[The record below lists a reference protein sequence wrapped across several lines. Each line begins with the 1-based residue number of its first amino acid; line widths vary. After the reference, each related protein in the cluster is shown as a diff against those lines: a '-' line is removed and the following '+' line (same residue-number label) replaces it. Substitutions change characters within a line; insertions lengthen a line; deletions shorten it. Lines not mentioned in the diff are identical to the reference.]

1 LGGEEFFIT
10 KIKEGLSFSS
20 DSLTQE
26 EENFLGTKLG
36 DLLEDPNFT
45 PEFGQ
50 RLQAKCIGALSEI
63 YARDTAGNRQA
74 AVMWRENN
82 EHIYNHSELSLSG
95 IVQNWYLSVG
105 RAQEKKASGCS
116 SMFVWLLIPML
127 FVVVGSVLNGCQN
140 QLGEGSKVMTSQE
153 GQKTALEV
161 LESRAVWRGLP
172 RQFLETLAQELN
184 SVETAR
190 SFALLCEETGIL
202 ENNILT
208 LSQREPKFALFT
220 IAVTLTS
227 YANTMGEQGELM
239 KAKEGLEFALIL
251 ESDYVPAWLSMAIV
265 SVNLG
270 DCTSAIDWA
279 DKSLNFQ
286 PDPNSENS
294 WEKAMAATENFSNEI
309 RDQMEAIKAACK

>member
-1 LGGEEFFIT
+1 
-10 KIKEGLSFSS
+10 
-20 DSLTQE
+20 
-26 EENFLGTKLG
+26 
-36 DLLEDPNFT
+36 
-45 PEFGQ
+45 
-50 RLQAKCIGALSEI
+50 
-63 YARDTAGNRQA
+63 
-74 AVMWRENN
+74 
-82 EHIYNHSELSLSG
+82 
-95 IVQNWYLSVG
+95 
-105 RAQEKKASGCS
+105 
-116 SMFVWLLIPML
+116 MFVWLLIPML

-208 LSQREPKFALFT
+208 LSEHEPQFALFT

-227 YANTMGEQGELM
+227 YANAMGEQGELM

-251 ESDYVPAWLSMAIV
+251 EPNYVPSWLSMAIV

-270 DCTSAIDWA
+270 DCKTAVSLA
-279 DKSLNFQ
+279 DKCISFE
-286 PDPNSENS
+286 PDPNSEHF
-294 WEKAMAATENFSNEI
+294 WEQGMASEPNVLDEI
-309 RDQMEAIKAACK
+309 KNQAQAIKAICNQ